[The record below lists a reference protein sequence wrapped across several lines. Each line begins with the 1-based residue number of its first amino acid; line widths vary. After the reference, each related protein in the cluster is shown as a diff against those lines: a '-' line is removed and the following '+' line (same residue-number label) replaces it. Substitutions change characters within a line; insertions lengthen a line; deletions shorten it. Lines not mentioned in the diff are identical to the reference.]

1 MLYYYIVVALSIV
14 LLIIVAIAM
23 MQFTWES
30 PKQLHDDVF
39 MKRSVE
45 PPTFRSQ
52 LNLVGN

>member
-1 MLYYYIVVALSIV
+1 MALSIV

-23 MQFTWES
+23 MQFTRES

-45 PPTFRSQ
+45 PPTYRSQ